1 MTAPDPGLTDL
12 IAAHYRTITTAV
24 IYRDD
29 EPDGAHRK
37 GFECVCAC
45 GDEYMASTR
54 AGDRTEATVLRRADS
69 AHVALVVE
77 QHTNGR
83 IAELGWGEL
92 VAAIPDGWELQES
105 AQLEEVSRVRQRDLE
120 ASQATTAR
128 WRARAEKAE
137 ATIARVITALEAAE
151 KSVPDDWGV
160 TYIYTSHLR
169 AALEV
174 EWL

>member
-12 IAAHYRTITTAV
+12 IATHTFESGGGGDGYH
-24 IYRDD
+24 
-29 EPDGAHRK
+29 EPFSFGAY
-37 GFECVCAC
+37 CSC
-45 GDEYMASTR
+45 GEEYGSWVQV
-54 AGDRTEATVLRRADS
+54 AGDDGLDYPDIDLLANLHA
-69 AHVALVVE
+69 AHVALVVA
-77 QHTNGR
+77 QHNNGR

-105 AQLEEVSRVRQRDLE
+105 AQLEEVSRVRQRGLE

-160 TYIYTSHLR
+160 TYIYTSQLR
-169 AALEV
+169 AALEG
-174 EWL
+174 EQQ